1 MVYLSL
7 GSNLGDRAANLQ
19 AAIQCLR
26 ETETVTAVSG
36 LYEAEPVE
44 LQEQPWFLN
53 CVVALQTQESP
64 AQLLKKA
71 LSIEQ
76 QMGRVRLRDKG
87 PRAIDIDIVLFGDTI
102 VDDQGLKIP
111 HPAMYR
117 RRFVI
122 APLAEI
128 APDAL
133 HPQLKKTARELLA
146 ELPVGQVVRR
156 LDSEI

>member
-7 GSNLGDRAANLQ
+7 GSNLGDRAANLE

-26 ETETVTAVSG
+26 ESETVSAVSG
-36 LYEAEPVE
+36 FYEAEPVE
-44 LQEQPWFLN
+44 LPDQPWFLN
-53 CVVALQTQESP
+53 CVVALQTQKSP
-64 AQLLKKA
+64 SELLKKA
-71 LSIEQ
+71 LAIEQ

-87 PRAIDIDIVLFGDTI
+87 PRSIDIDIILFDDTI
-102 VDDQGLKIP
+102 VDDHGLKIP
-111 HPAMYR
+111 HPAMQR

-133 HPQLKKTARELLA
+133 HPQLKKTAQELLA
-146 ELPVGQVVRR
+146 ALPEGQVVRR
-156 LDSEI
+156 LNS